1 MQLPVL
7 VEPGAGNGYRACTG
21 QPLDLS
27 VEGATREEAVH
38 RLRQEE
44 IEGRLATGA
53 ESLPLEIA
61 TPAHPLAAFAG
72 MSRDN
77 PLFDEWQEAMA
88 EIRRQPE
95 RSDTMN

>member
-7 VEPGAGNGYRACTG
+7 VEPVAGYGYRACTG

-27 VEGATREEAVH
+27 AEGATREEAVH
-38 RLRQEE
+38 RLRQE
-44 IEGRLATGA
+44 IQNRLQTGA
-53 ESLPLEIA
+53 EIIPLKIA

-72 MSRDN
+72 MFRDN
-77 PLFDEWQEAMA
+77 PLFAEWQEAIA
-88 EIRRQPE
+88 EIRRQAE